1 MKKPLALVCGAA
13 AWYNTE
19 RLVDKSGF
27 DEGENDMSNIV
38 VEWYEDKKNVDEMQN
53 WNPALKEWEQSVIS
67 FFSSGAKIL
76 DIGCGLGREAFA
88 LSDLGFDVVGI
99 DISKEVISQVKQL
112 ATDKEYDIS
121 F

>member
-1 MKKPLALVCGAA
+1 MGTIC
-13 AWYNTE
+13 Y
-19 RLVDKSGF
+19 
-27 DEGENDMSNIV
+27 
-38 VEWYEDKKNVDEMQN
+38 Q
-53 WNPALKEWEQSVIS
+53 

-76 DIGCGLGREAFA
+76 DIGCGLGREAFS

-121 F
+121 FFEYDLNP

>member
-13 AWYNTE
+13 AWYNPE

-67 FFSSGAKIL
+67 FFHRVPK
-76 DIGCGLGREAFA
+76 
-88 LSDLGFDVVGI
+88 
-99 DISKEVISQVKQL
+99 
-112 ATDKEYDIS
+112 Y
-121 F
+121 